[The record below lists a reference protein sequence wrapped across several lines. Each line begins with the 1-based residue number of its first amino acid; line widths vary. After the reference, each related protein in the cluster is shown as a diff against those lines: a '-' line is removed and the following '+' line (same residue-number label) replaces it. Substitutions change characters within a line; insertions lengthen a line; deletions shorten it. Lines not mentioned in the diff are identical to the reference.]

1 MRHCK
6 LSVHLGAEDN
16 ALYHRL
22 LNSLDENARAMA
34 KSFVDEMGGE
44 EGSMVKVENIRLV
57 SSGHRLYLFL
67 LIVLHCLGCS
77 V

>member
-34 KSFVDEMGGE
+34 KSFVDEMGG
-44 EGSMVKVENIRLV
+44 GRGVD
-57 SSGHRLYLFL
+57 G
-67 LIVLHCLGCS
+67 
-77 V
+77 